1 MKIHKYTV
9 IVIIFSLFCPITGVT
24 VTERSV
30 QEGETFIF
38 HLPNIESGRS
48 VEWKQMNKLLAII
61 SLDNNTVIF
70 QQGRRHQFMQ
80 NGSVVI
86 RDVKQ
91 EDTGNYTYNIIF
103 KDKKIQSHILSLTL
117 YSETTEQSPT
127 YNSTFIT
134 SETTEQSPTYN
145 STFITSVP
153 PALNKVQI
161 VIIISSLGS
170 LLLLGGVIV
179 IVLKCRRKRRT
190 QEEPIY
196 SNMYYNTRTCRKKVT
211 GDQKQTKS

>member
-9 IVIIFSLFCPITGVT
+9 IVIIFSLFRPITGVT

-38 HLPNIESGRS
+38 HLPNLESGRS

-61 SLDNNTVIF
+61 SLDNPNNTVIL
-70 QQGRRHQFMQ
+70 QQGHRHQFMQ

-91 EDTGNYTYNIIF
+91 EDTGNYTCKIIF
-103 KDKKIQSHILSLTL
+103 KDNKIETHILSLTL

-127 YNSTFIT
+127 YNST
-134 SETTEQSPTYN
+134 
-145 STFITSVP
+145 STTSVP
-153 PALNKVQI
+153 PALNKLQI
-161 VIIISSLGS
+161 VIMISSLGG

-179 IVLKCRRKRRT
+179 VVLKCRRKRQTR
-190 QEEPIY
+190 EEPIY
-196 SNMYYNTRTCRKKVT
+196 SNTYYRREGNPRTCGKKVT

>member
-1 MKIHKYTV
+1 M
-9 IVIIFSLFCPITGVT
+9 
-24 VTERSV
+24 

-117 YSETTEQSPT
+117 YSGKFYRLLS
-127 YNSTFIT
+127 FIQY
-134 SETTEQSPTYN
+134 SEM
-145 STFITSVP
+145 FF
-153 PALNKVQI
+153 
-161 VIIISSLGS
+161 
-170 LLLLGGVIV
+170 
-179 IVLKCRRKRRT
+179 KC
-190 QEEPIY
+190 
-196 SNMYYNTRTCRKKVT
+196 
-211 GDQKQTKS
+211 

>member
-134 SETTEQSPTYN
+134 S
-145 STFITSVP
+145 VP

-161 VIIISSLGS
+161 AIIISSLGS

-196 SNMYYNTRTCRKKVT
+196 SNIYYNTRTCRKKVT